1 MIAITPKGERTY
13 VCRDELLLP
22 DAKQTRFVIRDL
34 TERERVK
41 VNDAVRWSV
50 DQETGGVSAG
60 TGSKVYMTLRYGLL
74 GSTDENPLVD
84 ESGKKVPDPKPDT
97 IDAYLSMLRWDVKE
111 ELCLAIQEGL
121 AMTRDEV
128 EKSEPPQSV

>member
-22 DAKQTRFVIRDL
+22 DEQQTRFIIRDL
-34 TERERVK
+34 TERERIK
-41 VNDAVRWSV
+41 VHDAVRWSI

-60 TGSKVYMTLRYGLL
+60 SGSKVYMTLKYGLL
-74 GSTDENPLVD
+74 GSTEENPLVD
-84 ESGKKVPDPKPDT
+84 SKGKKVPDPTSTT
-97 IDAYLSMLRWDVKE
+97 IDDYLSMLRWDVKE

-121 AMTRDEV
+121 SMTKEEV
-128 EKSEPPQSV
+128 EKPEPPQSA